1 MRSTPD
7 SMDPYFRG
15 RAWLHR
21 GVTPEN
27 IARARLSFNRTHA
40 LDLENIYAI
49 VGEAIAC
56 ALAVALGP
64 TVPAPSRCLPLQNTP
79 QRRRWRSRLTLRQR
93 TMQLALCSLLL
104 SGRRRRGAL

>member
-1 MRSTPD
+1 
-7 SMDPYFRG
+7 MDPYFRG

-64 TVPAPSRCLPLQNTP
+64 HGTRTIALLATSEHAATKALAIAPDSAPAHHAMGLV
-79 QRRRWRSRLTLRQR
+79 LTFTKRPPK
-93 TMQLALCSLLL
+93 AWGSLNGL
-104 SGRRRRGAL
+104 SP